1 MRGGAIAPHRV
12 LRRKRRAPMTS
23 ISCKFSKLFGCP
35 VVVASILF
43 CPSLL
48 AQVPDVP
55 LPSAPQPT
63 LAQLVSIQPE
73 LASPAPMQPAAVR
86 PAAAIFTTKSTSAN
100 EHRFWDRGNV
110 ALFAG
115 TAALSTADF
124 FVTRANLQSGGR
136 ELNPVVRVFGR
147 SSAGLAMN
155 FAGETAGVIALTYFF
170 HRTGHHRLERLVSVV
185 NMSSSAG
192 AVTYGMTHR

>member
-1 MRGGAIAPHRV
+1 
-12 LRRKRRAPMTS
+12 MTS

-48 AQVPDVP
+48 AQAPD
-55 LPSAPQPT
+55 APEPQALT
-63 LAQLVSIQPE
+63 QVASIQPE

-86 PAAAIFTTKSTSAN
+86 PAAAIFATKSTSAN